1 MSAVDQIFDPENT
14 DNIVIY
20 DENGEPVEFEQIA
33 VIPLDGTVYVIL
45 HPVVTLPGCDPDMAL
60 VFFIEEKEDDD
71 ILVLSED
78 REVIDKVFAEYY
90 EMINQID
97 EG

>member
-1 MSAVDQIFDPENT
+1 MNAVDQIFDPENT

-20 DENGEPVEFEQIA
+20 DENGDPVAFEQIA

-45 HPVVTLPGCDPDMAL
+45 HPVDPWPGCDPDMAL

-90 EMINQID
+90 EMLRQVE